1 VFEERL
7 PLCFT
12 RRIITRIMRQMG
24 LVICMGDMRSVYK
37 VLVGKP
43 VEKKSLLRT
52 RHKRQSGS

>member
-1 VFEERL
+1 
-7 PLCFT
+7 
-12 RRIITRIMRQMG
+12 MG